1 MNKLIKENVNLGEM
15 TTFKFGGDARYF
27 AVVDNESEV
36 KEAVSFALNK
46 DLPIFI
52 FAGGSNLIVS
62 SNGFN
67 GLVIK
72 PNFKLLETDDKFIRC
87 GSAVTMKEL
96 VDESIER
103 SLKGLEWA
111 GGLPGTVGGAVR
123 GNAGAFGG
131 EIKDS
136 VVSVESIDLKT
147 DNLLV
152 RDNSECQFIYR
163 GSYFKTN
170 PGELIITVKFEL
182 SAGNKSELRAIA
194 DDHIRYRHEKH
205 PMDAPNSGSI
215 FKNTPLERVKDK
227 YIEQFKDVVKN
238 DPFPVI
244 PTAKI
249 IADAGLAGRTVGGA
263 QISTKHTNYIIN
275 TGEATAED
283 VVQLIDE
290 AKQVV
295 RDKFEIELEVE
306 PELLG
311 F

>member
-72 PNFKLLETDDKFIRC
+72 PNFKLLEADDKFIRC

>member
-163 GSYFKTN
+163 GSYYKTN

-215 FKNTPLERVKDK
+215 FKNTPLEKVKDK
-227 YIEQFKDVVKN
+227 YMEQFKDVVKN

-283 VVQLIDE
+283 VVRLIDE
-290 AKQVV
+290 AKRVV
-295 RDKFEIELEVE
+295 SDKFEIELEVE

>member
-249 IADAGLAGRTVGGA
+249 IADAGLAGRTVGRA

>member
-163 GSYFKTN
+163 GSYYKTN

-283 VVQLIDE
+283 VVRLIDE
-290 AKQVV
+290 AKRVV
-295 RDKFEIELEVE
+295 SDKFEIELEVE